1 MSEIGWG
8 ELSRGA
14 PAGAP
19 REELKLGSA
28 RTAAMDAVLC
38 LQWAKCGAHL
48 PPFRDQPTNILSLEA
63 ALRPSRSAH
72 SGRALASAAQ
82 RAPAHLGTGVGRTR
96 FVSAPA
102 VSALGQGQA
111 GGAARPREVPHL
123 HLHGGTHPGL
133 LEAAR
138 GASQT
143 AQAGPAA
150 PGAAEIAKTAMG
162 HSQA

>member
-8 ELSRGA
+8 N
-14 PAGAP
+14 
-19 REELKLGSA
+19 LKLGSA

-38 LQWAKCGAHL
+38 LQCAKCGADL
-48 PPFRDQPTNILSLEA
+48 PPLRDQPTDVLSLEA

-82 RAPAHLGTGVGRTR
+82 RAPAHLGTGIGRTR

-111 GGAARPREVPHL
+111 GGAARPRKVPRL
-123 HLHGGTHPGL
+123 HLHGGTHSGL
-133 LEAAR
+133 WEAAR
-138 GASQT
+138 GASRT

-150 PGAAEIAKTAMG
+150 AGAAEIAKTAMG